1 MYSGHP
7 RGRSEPAGLVD
18 SEKVTADAG
27 PLALRRN
34 KGNGNSP
41 GGEEVLASSGEES
54 SWKEAG
60 GPGGGGRG
68 DGGGGR
74 GEGGGRPGSFLWRV
88 LSGFHRQ
95 GSRGR
100 SQGRSQWNMRP
111 LSRCVPSGSGS
122 LLIGKRQAGPFLTA
136 PGPQAAMQRFP
147 WFCRFHLELKHSQG
161 LDVTPVSVGGRPEPC
176 SSDWT
181 LVRTSLS
188 RGLPAEGSGR
198 ARAPLRPLV
207 LLYEGV
213 TPGLAIHWGGW
224 PPG

>member
-1 MYSGHP
+1 MSQLGWWTRRKLPQTQGPWRFGETKAMATHLGEKRCWHLP
-7 RGRSEPAGLVD
+7 EKRAPGRRQEAQV
-18 SEKVTADAG
+18 
-27 PLALRRN
+27 
-34 KGNGNSP
+34 
-41 GGEEVLASSGEES
+41 GEE
-54 SWKEAG
+54 G
-60 GPGGGGRG
+60 GMV
-68 DGGGGR
+68 GGR

-122 LLIGKRQAGPFLTA
+122 LLIGQRQAGPFLTA

-147 WFCRFHLELKHSQG
+147 WFCRFHLELKHSRG

-213 TPGLAIHWGGW
+213 TPGLAIRWGGW